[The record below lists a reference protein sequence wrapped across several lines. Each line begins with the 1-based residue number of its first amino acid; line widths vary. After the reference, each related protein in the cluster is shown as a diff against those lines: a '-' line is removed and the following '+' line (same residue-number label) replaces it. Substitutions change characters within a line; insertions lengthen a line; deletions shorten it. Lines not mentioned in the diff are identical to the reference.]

1 MAKKKKTNDSVSLI
15 RKGIAAL
22 ASVLTFIFFF
32 LEMIAYKVVGK
43 NVLTGKEV
51 VDTTGVKVSEFLFS
65 EDFAKLRETYSTAN
79 TILWI
84 VFILTILAIVATV
97 LAFVMKQGAMFS
109 KIGAGL
115 LVVAMLLMFIVGT
128 DKTELITTN
137 YFTNITVLYFVSLVL
152 SVGGLASVAT
162 LKK

>member
-109 KIGAGL
+109 KIGAG
-115 LVVAMLLMFIVGT
+115 
-128 DKTELITTN
+128 
-137 YFTNITVLYFVSLVL
+137 
-152 SVGGLASVAT
+152 
-162 LKK
+162 